1 MNLGVLGDKSV
12 GKTALIRTFLNSG
25 RVNAVGEPLGYK
37 YWYPPRNEFDDQN
50 IRTSISI
57 DGEETT
63 LDITEANLRYGYS
76 FAAVIVVCSV
86 VDRRLWKNLMELKEN
101 VRRWNRRFD
110 SDTTII
116 LVGSKID
123 LRKDQNFWQVFSR
136 NKQELPIT
144 TSMGKKL
151 ANKIQAAQ
159 YLECSCFDEK
169 AVEKV
174 FEEAVWAS
182 LRFPKSNTPR
192 LRIVM
197 DGKDFVGKT
206 SIIRQFETG
215 EPCDNPAITLGFV
228 GTYKNIIV
236 NQCKYPI
243 EILEFNS
250 LERGRGMRKVR
261 PYRRILSR
269 ADVFIIVF
277 SVINPAS
284 FNFITQR
291 CIPDINDYSP
301 FTPKVLVGSF
311 ADVRNESNNK
321 GWKQTHITTE
331 MGEELAQKI
340 NATAYFECSNKDGKG
355 VNEIF
360 EEAVRATFIHRC
372 PWIFPR
378 QTTLCFNI
386 SFFFDSKSSSLYEH
400 FIVDERLNTIGERLN
415 GHQKIEKMHLPCVLE
430 YYQTYIEVD
439 GEEYGL
445 NISSFDINALQL
457 LQWHKFPDCDT
468 IAILFSKGNVAY
480 CRSMETL
487 APKLNLLCP
496 NVPIILMQNTLGQSC
511 HSKASKTLVKNEN
524 QAITM
529 TDMGEKF
536 ARRVNATKYLKCLS
550 NDVNG
555 IKKIFEEAVWASLR
569 RVEEKFQKAKVSTTK
584 KFRFFGL

>member
-1 MNLGVLGDKSV
+1 MKLEVLGDKSV
-12 GKTALIRTFLNSG
+12 GKTALIRTFLNSR
-25 RVNAVGEPLGYK
+25 RVNAIGEPLGYK
-37 YWYPPRNEFDDQN
+37 YWYPPRNNFDDQKF
-50 IRTSISI
+50 RTSISI
-57 DGEETT
+57 DGEEIT
-63 LDITEANLRYGYS
+63 LYINEANLCDKYS
-76 FAAVIVVCSV
+76 FTTVIVVCSV
-86 VDRRLWKNLMELKEN
+86 VDRRSWKNLIEWNEDE
-101 VRRWNRRFD
+101 RRRNRRFR
-110 SDTTII
+110 SDTAII

-123 LRKDQNFWQVFSR
+123 LRKDKNFWQIFSR

-151 ANKIQAAQ
+151 ANKIQAAK

-182 LRFPKSNTPR
+182 LRFPKSGTPR
-192 LRIVM
+192 LRIVV
-197 DGKDFVGKT
+197 DGKDVVGKT
-206 SIIRQFETG
+206 SIICQFETG
-215 EPCDNPAITLGFV
+215 EPCDNPGITIGVV
-228 GTYKNIIV
+228 GTYKNLIV
-236 NQCKYPI
+236 DQCKYPI

-250 LERGRGMRKVR
+250 LEMCRAQRNVGFYRKL
-261 PYRRILSR
+261 LSR
-269 ADVFIIVF
+269 TDVFILVF
-277 SVINPAS
+277 SLIDHES
-284 FNFITQR
+284 FNFVTQR

-360 EEAVRATFIHRC
+360 EEGVRATFIHRF
-372 PWIFPR
+372 PWILPR
-378 QTTLCFNI
+378 QTTLSFNI
-386 SFFFDSKSSSLYEH
+386 SFFFDSKSSSLYER

-415 GHQKIEKMHLPCVLE
+415 WHRKIEKMHFPCVLE

-445 NISSFDINALQL
+445 NISSFDINAIQL
-457 LQWHKFPDCDT
+457 LNWLKFNDCDT

-524 QAITM
+524 QAVTM

-536 ARRVNATKYLKCLS
+536 ARRVNATKYLKCSS
-550 NDVNG
+550 NHVNG
-555 IKKIFEEAVWASLR
+555 IKKIFEEAVWTSLR
-569 RVEEKFQKAKVSTTK
+569 RVEEKFQKPKVPTTK